1 MEKWTEIR
9 FRHER
14 EGVSKR
20 EILRET
26 GMHWTTLEKILEHSE
41 PPGYRMSQARPKPK
55 IGPYVGRIEEI
66 LKQDKDLPKKQR
78 HTAKRIFERIQ
89 EEGYT
94 GGYTAVKDLV
104 RELKRHSKEVFVPL
118 SHLPGEAQVDFGY
131 ALANVAGK
139 LRKIAFF
146 AMSLPYSDAFFVMA
160 FERECTETFWEGHVR
175 AFQFFGGVPTRIRYD
190 NSRVMVSKILER
202 RNRRLTDGFLKLK
215 SHYLFDHQFCRIRR
229 GNEKGVV
236 EGVVGYA
243 RRNFLVPV
251 PQVRDLAELNEH
263 LLGCCERDLSR
274 RLRGQPAQKRQ
285 LLEDDR
291 AAFHP
296 LPEVPF
302 EACRKASTFSNS
314 LSLVRFD
321 NNDYSVPVRYAH
333 HTIVIKGF
341 FERVELCHQGEVV
354 AIHQRIW
361 EKERISFEPIHYLA
375 LLERKPGA
383 FDSARPLEGWDLP
396 ECFSVLRRRLET
408 EFGDEGTREYIN
420 VLRLLEKHPL
430 WMLKRAVEEAL
441 TVRAHSR
448 DAVAQF
454 IWPREEW
461 RIRTF
466 SLDGRD
472 HLRHLRV
479 DQPDIRLYNTL
490 WERGVLL

>member
-1 MEKWTEIR
+1 MEKWSGIR
-9 FRHER
+9 FQHER
-14 EGVSKR
+14 EGISKR

-26 GMHWTTLEKILEHSE
+26 GMHWTTLEKILAHSE

-55 IGPYVGRIEEI
+55 IGPYLGRIEEI
-66 LKQDKDLPKKQR
+66 LKQDKEVLKKQR
-78 HTAKRIFERIQ
+78 HTAKRIFERIG

-104 RELKRHSKEVFVPL
+104 RELKRYSKEVFVPL
-118 SHLPGEAQVDFGY
+118 IHRPGEAQVDFGY

-160 FERECTETFWEGHVR
+160 FDRECTETFWEGHVR
-175 AFQFFGGVPTRIRYD
+175 AFEFFGGVPTRIRYD
-190 NSRVMVSKILER
+190 NSRVMVSKILEN

-263 LLGCCERDLSR
+263 LLGCCQRDLSR
-274 RLRGQPAQKRQ
+274 RVRGQTARKSE
-285 LLEDDR
+285 LLAADQ
-291 AAFHP
+291 AAFLP

-302 EACRKASTFSNS
+302 EACRKASTISNS

-333 HTIVIKGF
+333 HPIVIKGY
-341 FERVELCHQGEVV
+341 FERVELCHQDQVV

-361 EKERISFEPIHYLA
+361 EKERVSFEPIHYLS
-375 LLERKPGA
+375 LLERKPSA
-383 FDSARPLEGWDLP
+383 FDYARPLEGWDLP

-408 EFGDEGTREYIN
+408 EQGGEGTREYIR
-420 VLRLLEKHPL
+420 VLRLLEKHSL
-430 WMLKRAVEEAL
+430 RMLKRAIEKAL
-441 TVRAHSR
+441 AVRAHSR
-448 DAVAQF
+448 DAIAQF

-461 RIRTF
+461 RTRTF

-479 DQPDIRLYNTL
+479 ERPDVRSYNIL
-490 WERGVLL
+490 REGGARV